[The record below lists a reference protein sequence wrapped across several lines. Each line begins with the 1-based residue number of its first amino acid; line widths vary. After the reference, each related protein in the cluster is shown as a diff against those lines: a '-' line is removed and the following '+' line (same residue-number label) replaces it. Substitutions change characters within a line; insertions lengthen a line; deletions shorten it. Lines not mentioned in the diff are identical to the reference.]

1 MPLLKSLQ
9 LLEINIISA
18 QDLEPMS
25 RKMKTR
31 ATAWVHPTRKLST
44 RVDTE
49 GHVNPNWNDKF
60 VFRVD
65 EEFLQRDTSAV
76 MIEIYATQRGR
87 WKRDALVGTVR
98 LLVGNFISPPT
109 RPNHPS
115 SHHIGMRFVA
125 LQVRRPSGR
134 PQGILNLGVSLLD
147 STMRSMPL
155 YSQLSASAVGFHSLL
170 EAVEPH
176 DKRPGQDGKQTRQ
189 AAKPVLQRS
198 RSERSVTFDKMSSVA
213 GGSICAF
220 PGDTEGPKRAASL
233 LNSEFSE
240 PLPLEKGKIGKA
252 SSVISGAELKEKPK
266 EKRGRK
272 KGSSVVSDSV
282 ISKESQKNDI
292 IAEMPVP
299 FKIGLLIEKLGMEPE
314 KEQKPGTKKNG
325 NTLNGPKNNIKS
337 SFAPPPKPGSVLDS
351 EIGPSPSEV
360 AAAIDDERS
369 SMLDGWSANE
379 SVEGL
384 RTKLERWR
392 SELPPLYDHGALS
405 SSSFQSRSQHSRRK
419 SEGRESGLFSC
430 FGNIAGIECQCVCG
444 RPPAGDISPDYG
456 YLSP

>member
-125 LQVRRPSGR
+125 LQVH
-134 PQGILNLGVSLLD
+134 LN
-147 STMRSMPL
+147 
-155 YSQLSASAVGFHSLL
+155 QIAV
-170 EAVEPH
+170 
-176 DKRPGQDGKQTRQ
+176 
-189 AAKPVLQRS
+189 
-198 RSERSVTFDKMSSVA
+198 
-213 GGSICAF
+213 
-220 PGDTEGPKRAASL
+220 
-233 LNSEFSE
+233 
-240 PLPLEKGKIGKA
+240 
-252 SSVISGAELKEKPK
+252 
-266 EKRGRK
+266 
-272 KGSSVVSDSV
+272 
-282 ISKESQKNDI
+282 
-292 IAEMPVP
+292 
-299 FKIGLLIEKLGMEPE
+299 
-314 KEQKPGTKKNG
+314 
-325 NTLNGPKNNIKS
+325 
-337 SFAPPPKPGSVLDS
+337 
-351 EIGPSPSEV
+351 
-360 AAAIDDERS
+360 
-369 SMLDGWSANE
+369 W
-379 SVEGL
+379 
-384 RTKLERWR
+384 
-392 SELPPLYDHGALS
+392 
-405 SSSFQSRSQHSRRK
+405 
-419 SEGRESGLFSC
+419 
-430 FGNIAGIECQCVCG
+430 
-444 RPPAGDISPDYG
+444 
-456 YLSP
+456 